1 MAALGMARALLV
13 REDVTVVGVAA
24 AHRRPAPA
32 EWTPPIPVPH
42 LRLPRPLLYESWHRL
57 RRPLVESATG
67 PVSVI
72 HATTLAMPPRSAP
85 IVMTVH
91 DLAFVH
97 EPSHFTTRGLRFF
110 TRGMELALAEAD
122 AIVCPSEATRA
133 DAIAAGF
140 EAQRTRVIPLGVDIP
155 QVTEAQ
161 TKDVRK
167 KHGLDRPFVLWTGTI
182 EPRKNLPRLVEA
194 FRSLE
199 ADIDLALVGPEGWN
213 EDLQTLIAGLEERIR
228 VLGFVPHSEL
238 GALYA
243 AAEVFCFP
251 SLLEG
256 FGFPVL
262 EAMAQGTPVVT
273 SAGTSTEELAGDAG
287 VLVDPRDVGSIA
299 DGLRRVI
306 EDEQLAARLAEAG
319 RERAATYTWNRTA
332 ASLIDLYREVA
343 G

>member
-1 MAALGMARALLV
+1 MPV
-13 REDVTVVGVAA
+13 R
-24 AHRRPAPA
+24 
-32 EWTPPIPVPH
+32 H

-57 RRPLVESATG
+57 RRPRVESATG
-67 PVSVI
+67 PVSII
-72 HATTLAMPPRSAP
+72 HATTMAMPPRSAP

-97 EPSHFTTRGLRFF
+97 EPSHFTPRGLRFF
-110 TRGMELALAEAD
+110 HRGMQLALSEAD
-122 AIVCPSEATRA
+122 AIVCPSEATRS
-133 DAIAAGF
+133 DAIDAGF
-140 EAQRTRVIPLGVDIP
+140 DAQRTRVIPLGVDAP
-155 QVTEAQ
+155 EVTEAQ
-161 TKDVRK
+161 IRDVRK
-167 KHGLDRPFVLWTGTI
+167 KHGLDRPYILWTGTI

-199 ADIDLALVGPEGWN
+199 TDIDLALVGPEGWN
-213 EDLQTLIAGLEERIR
+213 EDLQALIAGLEGRIR

-243 AAEVFCFP
+243 AAQVFCFP

-287 VLVDPRDVGSIA
+287 MLVDPLDAGSIA
-299 DGLRRVI
+299 TGLRKVI
-306 EDEQLAARLAEAG
+306 EDEELAARLAQAG
-319 RERAATYTWNRTA
+319 KARAATYTWSRTA
-332 ASLIDLYREVA
+332 ASLVDVYREVA